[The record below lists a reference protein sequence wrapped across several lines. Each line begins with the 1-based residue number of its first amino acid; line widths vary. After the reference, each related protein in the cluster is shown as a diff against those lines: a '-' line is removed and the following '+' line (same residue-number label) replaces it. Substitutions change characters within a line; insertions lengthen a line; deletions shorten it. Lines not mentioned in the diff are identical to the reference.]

1 MTLMESAKQN
11 QVRKEF
17 EEVAK
22 YEQVSV
28 DFIMKGVASGEIVI
42 PKNINRSLKIIRAV
56 GKGLKTK
63 INANIGTSPD
73 HISIKE
79 EIEKMNIA
87 VKYGTDAVMD
97 LSTGGN
103 LINMR
108 KDILEKSPVMV
119 GTVPIY
125 QVASQTVRA
134 KKKITQMDSEMMF
147 DVVEQQAQEGVDFM
161 TIHCGVNCETVNM
174 LDRQPRFMG
183 VVSRGGSFLVKWIK
197 ANKREN
203 PYYEQYDRLLKI
215 AKKYDV
221 TLSLGDGFR
230 PGGNPDASDG
240 PQLAE
245 LSILGELALRA
256 RKEGVQVMIEGPGHI
271 PLDQIQSNVI
281 LAKRLTHNSP
291 LYFLGPIVTDVAPGY
306 DHITSAIGGAIA
318 ASYGVDFICYVT
330 PSEHLRLPNVNDV
343 KEGVIAARIAAHSA
357 DIVKNINGAK
367 QWDYEMSKYRKER
380 NWEKQKELAL
390 DPLKVE
396 QERAK
401 ITPKL
406 EDTCS
411 MCGEF
416 CSMREENENS

>member
-28 DFIMKGVASGEIVI
+28 DFIMKGVALGEIVI

-203 PYYEQYDRLLKI
+203 PYYE
-215 AKKYDV
+215 
-221 TLSLGDGFR
+221 
-230 PGGNPDASDG
+230 
-240 PQLAE
+240 
-245 LSILGELALRA
+245 
-256 RKEGVQVMIEGPGHI
+256 
-271 PLDQIQSNVI
+271 
-281 LAKRLTHNSP
+281 
-291 LYFLGPIVTDVAPGY
+291 
-306 DHITSAIGGAIA
+306 
-318 ASYGVDFICYVT
+318 
-330 PSEHLRLPNVNDV
+330 
-343 KEGVIAARIAAHSA
+343 
-357 DIVKNINGAK
+357 
-367 QWDYEMSKYRKER
+367 
-380 NWEKQKELAL
+380 
-390 DPLKVE
+390 
-396 QERAK
+396 
-401 ITPKL
+401 
-406 EDTCS
+406 
-411 MCGEF
+411 
-416 CSMREENENS
+416 

>member
-22 YEQVSV
+22 YEEVSV

-108 KDILEKSPVMV
+108 KDILEKTPVMV

-161 TIHCGVNCETVNM
+161 TIHCGVNCENRVFWLVGKSCVFSGQKRIFFGN
-174 LDRQPRFMG
+174 RQ
-183 VVSRGGSFLVKWIK
+183 I
-197 ANKREN
+197 
-203 PYYEQYDRLLKI
+203 
-215 AKKYDV
+215 
-221 TLSLGDGFR
+221 
-230 PGGNPDASDG
+230 
-240 PQLAE
+240 
-245 LSILGELALRA
+245 
-256 RKEGVQVMIEGPGHI
+256 
-271 PLDQIQSNVI
+271 
-281 LAKRLTHNSP
+281 
-291 LYFLGPIVTDVAPGY
+291 
-306 DHITSAIGGAIA
+306 
-318 ASYGVDFICYVT
+318 
-330 PSEHLRLPNVNDV
+330 
-343 KEGVIAARIAAHSA
+343 
-357 DIVKNINGAK
+357 
-367 QWDYEMSKYRKER
+367 
-380 NWEKQKELAL
+380 
-390 DPLKVE
+390 
-396 QERAK
+396 
-401 ITPKL
+401 
-406 EDTCS
+406 
-411 MCGEF
+411 
-416 CSMREENENS
+416 